1 MTEGR
6 YPGLFILG
14 ETVEGVDQV
23 NDLSG
28 AIHVEAIDEP
38 VPV

>member
-23 NDLSG
+23 FHHALH
-28 AIHVEAIDEP
+28 AQQQRP
-38 VPV
+38 